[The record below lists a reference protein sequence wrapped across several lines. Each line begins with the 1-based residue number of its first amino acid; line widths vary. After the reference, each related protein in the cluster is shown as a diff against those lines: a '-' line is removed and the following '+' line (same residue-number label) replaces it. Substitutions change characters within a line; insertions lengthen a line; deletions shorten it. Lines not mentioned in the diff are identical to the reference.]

1 MWLRIESFQN
11 PRVKA
16 AAALRKSEERRRTGR
31 VIIDG
36 LREIRRAYEGGVIL
50 EQVFFCPSVAPPEA
64 RSFVEILASRG
75 ITVLELPARVYER
88 VAFGEREEGLVAV
101 GQAPNRSLQ
110 DLVLSSDLEPPLVLV
125 AEGIEK
131 PGNLGAM
138 IRTADGAG
146 ASAVIA
152 ADLRTD
158 LYNPAA
164 IRASLGTIFGLPVV
178 SADAP
183 STLQFL
189 RQQGLHILAARVNG
203 AVPYYEADMTGPV
216 AIILGSEA
224 EGLSELWQG
233 GDIESVSIPMRGRAD
248 SLNVSV
254 AAAVLLYEARRQRLV
269 GCQGRSQPSR

>member
-1 MWLRIESFQN
+1 MWLRVESFQN
-11 PRVKA
+11 KRVKA

-31 VIIDG
+31 LIIDG
-36 LREIRRAYEGGVIL
+36 LREIQRAYQAGVVL
-50 EQVFFCPSVAPPEA
+50 EEVFFCPSAAPPEA
-64 RSFVEILASRG
+64 RSFVELLASQNV
-75 ITVLELPARVYER
+75 TVVELPARIYER

-101 GQAPNRSLQ
+101 GRAPHKSLQ
-110 DLVLSSDLEPPLVLV
+110 DLVLRTQPEPPLVLV

-164 IRASLGTIFGLPVV
+164 IRASLGTIFALPVV
-178 SADAP
+178 SADAA
-183 STLQFL
+183 STLEFL
-189 RQQGLHILAARVNG
+189 RRHGVRIIAARVDG
-203 AVPYYEADMTGPV
+203 MMAYYEADMTGPV
-216 AIILGSEA
+216 AIVLGSEA
-224 EGLSELWQG
+224 EGLSTLWK
-233 GDIESVSIPMRGRAD
+233 GDDITAVSIPMRGCAD

-269 GCQGRSQPSR
+269 RGLQPAC